1 MAEIIF
7 MGAWVRHR
15 SFCMVSRLSK
25 PQCKFWCLF
34 SWNPKVLK
42 CFDSILVAKFLEI
55 IICSMVEENLEHKGA
70 FVLCTLFLVYVI
82 LCCIWKKEV
91 STFKYFPLYD
101 TTLEEVLNSF
111 SDMRTFGCGLPR
123 KTEGSVL
130 RRVFTCICI
139 FFLAMFQFLGDSKFG
154 AQER

>member
-1 MAEIIF
+1 
-7 MGAWVRHR
+7 
-15 SFCMVSRLSK
+15 MVSRLSK
-25 PQCKFWCLF
+25 PQWKFWCLF

-55 IICSMVEENLEHKGA
+55 IIRSMVEENLEHKGA

-101 TTLEEVLNSF
+101 TILEEVNSF
-111 SDMRTFGCGLPR
+111 LDMCTSAVICLGKWKVQFWG
-123 KTEGSVL
+123 GSSHAYA
-130 RRVFTCICI
+130 F
-139 FFLAMFQFLGDSKFG
+139 FFLLCFNSSEIQNLARKKGKHAFCQAAIRPVFSLLSY
-154 AQER
+154 